1 MKWLV
6 LILAV
11 SSVGCFDR
19 DARSV
24 PCEALVEAQKKSDRD
39 EERARMELRR
49 RLEQDH
55 GDMSK
60 TQREFHMP

>member
-6 LILAV
+6 LILAIT
-11 SSVGCFDR
+11 SVGCFEKADPL
-19 DARSV
+19 A
-24 PCEALVEAQKKSDRD
+24 PCAALVEAQKKSDRED
-39 EERARMELRR
+39 ERARMELRR